1 MRQDK
6 VLLAFSVEGRHIK
19 IDWERLKQLN
29 IPNYAHWVELADKP
43 FFLNEKM
50 SKDILQIEYDKIE
63 ELFNKITGL
72 PH

>member
-29 IPNYAHWVELADKP
+29 LLNYA
-43 FFLNEKM
+43 
-50 SKDILQIEYDKIE
+50 
-63 ELFNKITGL
+63 
-72 PH
+72 